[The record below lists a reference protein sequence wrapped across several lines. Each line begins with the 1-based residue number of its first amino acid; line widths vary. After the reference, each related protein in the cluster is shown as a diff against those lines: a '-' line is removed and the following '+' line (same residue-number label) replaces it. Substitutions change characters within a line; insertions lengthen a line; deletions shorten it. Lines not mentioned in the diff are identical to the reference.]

1 MDKFKIVAKTLQGL
15 EEQLATEIE
24 ALGGINIAIGTRMVS
39 FLGDK
44 ALLYK
49 ANLWLRTAL
58 RVLKPV
64 TSFHAGNPDELYE
77 AMKQINWHDIIA
89 PGQSISIDATVNS
102 DAFRHSKF
110 AVYRAKDAIC
120 DYFTERG
127 EKRPTVSVSGADIQL
142 NLHISDE
149 DCTLSLDSSGEPLYK
164 RGYKEQQTDAP
175 ISEVLAAGILL
186 KAGWNGDRDLVDP
199 MCGSGTFLIEAALI
213 ACNIPAGICRKD
225 FGFEHWR
232 IGDMAFDEE
241 LWHSIYNDDSQE
253 RTFEHHIYGSDISKP
268 AIDATTENVKSA
280 GLSKYITLEV
290 KDFETYEAAPSKGC
304 MMVCNPPYGRRLFT
318 DVPTFYKMMGS
329 VLKRAFQDC
338 EAWIISTEEEPFAHI
353 GLKPSLRFS
362 LNNGGLDCELRK
374 YEMFK
379 GRFNEFR
386 AEGKQLDKSEREE
399 NSKFTHIHQER
410 KKFAHDRKPFDG
422 EKKPFSRDRK
432 PFDKE
437 GEEGRGE
444 RKRFDR
450 KPFDKE
456 GEEVRGERKRF
467 DRKPF
472 DKDRKPFDGE
482 KKPFSRDRKPY
493 DKDRERRPRV
503 AQQGEGTERI
513 ANYEPRGNFR
523 RTEDGKI
530 EERQGNFKARGE
542 RKFNPNR
549 PMFHKDFDVSANV
562 LDFSQND
569 DKTKE

>member
-1 MDKFKIVAKTLQGL
+1 VDKFKIVAKTLQGL

-24 ALGGINIAIGTRMVS
+24 ALGGINIAVGTRMVS

-77 AMKQINWHDIIA
+77 AMKQIDWHSLIA
-89 PGQSISIDATVNS
+89 PGQTIAIDATINS
-102 DAFRHSKF
+102 EAFRHSKF
-110 AVYRAKDAIC
+110 AIYRAKDAIC

-127 EKRPTVSVSGADIQL
+127 EKRPTVSVSGADILL

-186 KAGWNGDRDLVDP
+186 KAGWNGDRDLIDP

-213 ACNIPAGICRKD
+213 ACNLPAGICRKD

-232 IGDMAFDEE
+232 LGDLAFDEE
-241 LWHSIYNDDSQE
+241 LWHTIYNDDSQE
-253 RTFEHHIYGSDISKP
+253 RVFEHHIYGSDISKP

-280 GLSKYITLEV
+280 GLSKYISLEV
-290 KDFETYEAAPSKGC
+290 KDFETYEQAPSKGC

-318 DVPTFYKMMGS
+318 DVPTFYKMMGRI
-329 VLKRAFQDC
+329 LKRAFQDC
-338 EAWIISTEEEPFAHI
+338 EAWIISTEEEPFSHI
-353 GLKPSLRFS
+353 GLKPSLKFS

-379 GRFNEFR
+379 GRFDEFR
-386 AEGKQLDKSEREE
+386 AEGNALDKSEREE

-410 KKFAHDRKPFDG
+410 KKMARHDR
-422 EKKPFSRDRK
+422 EDRK
-432 PFDKE
+432 FSDR
-437 GEEGRGE
+437 EERGE
-444 RKRFDR
+444 RK
-450 KPFDKE
+450 
-456 GEEVRGERKRF
+456 
-467 DRKPF
+467 
-472 DKDRKPFDGE
+472 
-482 KKPFSRDRKPY
+482 FSDRKPY
-493 DKDRERRPRV
+493 DKDKKPFDKEGKKHYDRDGKKPYDKDKKPYDKEGKKHYDRDGKKNFDRERRPRI
-503 AQQGEGTERI
+503 AADSASGEERPFK
-513 ANYEPRGNFR
+513 YEPRGNFR
-523 RTEDGKI
+523 RGEDGKI
-530 EERQGNFKARGE
+530 EEREGEFRVRGE

-549 PMFHKDFDVSANV
+549 PMFHKNFDVNANI
-562 LDFSQND
+562 LDFTKKED
-569 DKTKE
+569 DKKTDE

>member
-1 MDKFKIVAKTLQGL
+1 VDKFKIVAKTLQGL

-24 ALGGINIAIGTRMVS
+24 ALGGINIAVGTRMVS

-58 RVLKPV
+58 RILKPV
-64 TSFHAGNPDELYE
+64 TSFHAGNPDELYA
-77 AMKQINWHDIIA
+77 AMKQIDWHTLIA
-89 PGQSISIDATVNS
+89 PGQTIAIDATINS

-110 AVYRAKDAIC
+110 AIYRAKDAIC

-127 EKRPTVSVSGADIQL
+127 EKRPTVSVSGADILL

-186 KAGWNGDRDLVDP
+186 KAGWNGDRDLIDP

-213 ACNIPAGICRKD
+213 ACNLPAGICRTD

-232 IGDMAFDEE
+232 LGDLAFDEE
-241 LWHSIYNDDSQE
+241 LWHTIYNDDSQE
-253 RTFEHHIYGSDISKP
+253 RVFEHHIYGSDISKP

-280 GLSKYITLEV
+280 GLSKYISLEV
-290 KDFETYEAAPSKGC
+290 KDFETYESAPSKGC

-318 DVPTFYKMMGS
+318 DVPTFYKMMGRIM
-329 VLKRAFQDC
+329 KRAFQDC
-338 EAWIISTEEEPFAHI
+338 EAWIISTEEEPFSHI
-353 GLKPSLRFS
+353 GLKPSLKFS

-379 GRFNEFR
+379 GRFDEFR
-386 AEGKQLDKSEREE
+386 AEGNALDKSEREE

-410 KKFAHDRKPFDG
+410 KKFAHRDRDDRDRKPFDRD
-422 EKKPFSRDRK
+422 KKPFDRDRK
-432 PFDKE
+432 PFDK
-437 GEEGRGE
+437 
-444 RKRFDR
+444 
-450 KPFDKE
+450 DK
-456 GEEVRGERKRF
+456 
-467 DRKPF
+467 KPF
-472 DKDRKPFDGE
+472 DKDRKPFDKD
-482 KKPFSRDRKPY
+482 KKPF
-493 DKDRERRPRV
+493 DRERRPRV
-503 AQQGEGTERI
+503 GESSEERPFK
-513 ANYEPRGNFR
+513 YENRGNFR

-530 EERQGNFKARGE
+530 EEREGNFRARGE
-542 RKFNPNR
+542 RKYNPNR
-549 PMFHKDFDVSANV
+549 PMFHRDFDVSANV
-562 LDFSQND
+562 LDFTKPD
-569 DKTKE
+569 DKPTED